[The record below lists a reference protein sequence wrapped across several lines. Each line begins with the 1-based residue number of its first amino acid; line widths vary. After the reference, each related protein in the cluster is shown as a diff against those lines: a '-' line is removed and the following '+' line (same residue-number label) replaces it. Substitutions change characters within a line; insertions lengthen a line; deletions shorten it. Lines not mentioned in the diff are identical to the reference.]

1 MLTALFA
8 TQDTA
13 STAAE
18 PEDADNTAIQLVWAL
33 HATVDGHKSNQLA
46 LQTVGGLPMLVS
58 LLARAS
64 TEPSAQVLPPTPSQT
79 PSDPVAN
86 HTQAFQHS
94 DNAQS
99 DLEGRH
105 GDSAETYSQTADQ
118 SQLATALVWLIGSA
132 AAHLPANQLALH
144 QAGAVYW
151 LLHQIQ
157 WSQVSAAVTG
167 AMWALAS
174 LAKHHADVQAEVQ
187 LQVPFWMQPCNSVP
201 ERQACC

>member
-1 MLTALFA
+1 MA
-8 TQDTA
+8 T
-13 STAAE
+13 E
-18 PEDADNTAIQLVWAL
+18 PGDSDSTAIQLVWAL
-33 HATVDGHKSNQLA
+33 HATVDGHRANQLA
-46 LQTVGGLPMLVS
+46 LHSVGGLPMLVS

-79 PSDPVAN
+79 FSDPTAN
-86 HTQAFQHS
+86 HTQAFYLS
-94 DNAQS
+94 DSAQPDS
-99 DLEGRH
+99 EGRH
-105 GDSAETYSQTADQ
+105 SGSAATYSQTADQ

-157 WSQVSAAVTG
+157 WSQASAAVTG

-174 LAKHHADVQAEVQ
+174 LTKDHAEVQSEVQ
-187 LQVPFWMQPCNSVP
+187 LQVPFWMQCDSAQ
-201 ERQACC
+201 QASLLLAAHSTTSSPMAEQP